1 MSQQVVVITGALA
14 GIGRATALAFAD
26 EGAQVVV
33 SGRREEA
40 GTALAEELRSR
51 GAEAEFVRA
60 DVRRDEEMRNL
71 IDVAVQRFG
80 HVDVVV
86 NNAGTEGRPGPLTEQ
101 TEESVAETFDA
112 NVLGTVFGMKHAL
125 RVMLPRGKG
134 SIVNVSSL
142 LGHRVMGGVS
152 IYTASKHAVEGL
164 TKAGALEAAGSGVRV
179 NAVAPGPI
187 ETEMMNRVVRGDA
200 DAKAGLISSVPMQ
213 RAGTADEIA
222 QAIVFLGSEK
232 SSYVTGAVLD
242 ADGGFGAR

>member
-40 GTALAEELRSR
+40 GSALAEELRNR

-86 NNAGTEGRPGPLTEQ
+86 NNAGTEGRPGPLTDQ
-101 TEESVAETFDA
+101 TDESVAEVFDA
-112 NVLGTVFGMKHAL
+112 NVLGTIFGMKHAL

-142 LGHRVMGGVS
+142 LGHRGMGGVS

-179 NAVAPGPI
+179 NAVAPGPV
-187 ETEMMNRVVRGDA
+187 ETDMMNRVVGSDA
-200 DAKAGLISSVPMQ
+200 AAKSAFISAVPLQ
-213 RAGTADEIA
+213 RAGTPEEIA

>member
-40 GTALAEELRSR
+40 GSALAEELRSR

-142 LGHRVMGGVS
+142 LGHRGMGGVS